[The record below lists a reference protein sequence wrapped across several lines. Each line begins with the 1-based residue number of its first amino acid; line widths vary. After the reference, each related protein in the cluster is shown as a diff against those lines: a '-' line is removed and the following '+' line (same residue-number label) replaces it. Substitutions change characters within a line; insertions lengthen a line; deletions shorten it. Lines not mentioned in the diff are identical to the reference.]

1 MLTRVRDRL
10 VYAWVT
16 LDQEISLFYDTS
28 PLAAISDL
36 KTPLPSVT
44 DLWQAKSATE
54 WWNRY
59 ERQQESSVSS
69 KPSLCELFRTFVEGD
84 WSPNAKLD
92 PTELRLLLHPL
103 QGIINHLRQFL
114 RCFSDDRVQG
124 KASRM
129 KTKSVT
135 LARQEEI
142 KALLHNWYQLACN
155 SMESSPIMC
164 ANLINFHLISLN
176 ALVDFPEL
184 ERAIRGDP
192 QEDTTLLSSCIEF
205 IHRDEIEEV
214 LMHCGQVLRNIRAIS
229 MDFRPQ
235 WWPGAHY
242 RVALIAW
249 VASIAV
255 KQLDKGARDQQSSQ
269 QTSFALDAVAPDHP
283 SVALFLK
290 RQSAQPAF
298 SDSDGSLVAISSPK
312 KVLAYFSDSLEEDL
326 SMRLTNGARN
336 KLKRLAERWE
346 AVTD

>member
-1 MLTRVRDRL
+1 M
-10 VYAWVT
+10 
-16 LDQEISLFYDTS
+16 SLFYDTA
-28 PLAAISDL
+28 PLASISDL
-36 KTPLPSVT
+36 KTPLPSMT
-44 DLWQAKSATE
+44 ELWQSRSATE

-59 ERQQESSVSS
+59 ERQQGSNSPS
-69 KPSLCELFRTFVEGD
+69 KPSLCGLFRAFVEGD
-84 WSPNAKLD
+84 WSHNAKLD

-103 QGIINHLRQFL
+103 QGIISHLRQFL
-114 RCFSDDRVQG
+114 RCFNDDKVQG
-124 KASRM
+124 KSSRM

-184 ERAIRGDP
+184 ERALRGDP
-192 QEDTTLLSSCIEF
+192 RDDATLLLWCSKL
-205 IHRDEIEEV
+205 IHRDESEEI
-214 LMHCGQVLRNIRAIS
+214 LMHCGQVLKNIRAIS
-229 MDFRPQ
+229 MDFRPH

-249 VASIAV
+249 AASLTWR
-255 KQLDKGARDQQSSQ
+255 QFGKGSQDQHASQ
-269 QTSFALDAVAPDHP
+269 QGLFAVDVPAPEHP

-290 RQSAQPAF
+290 RQSGAAAF
-298 SDSDGSLVAISSPK
+298 SNADGSLVSLSSPK

-326 SMRLTNGARN
+326 SMRLTNGTQN
-336 KLKRLAERWE
+336 KLRRLAERWE
-346 AVTD
+346 SVEHSLSKMQYESN